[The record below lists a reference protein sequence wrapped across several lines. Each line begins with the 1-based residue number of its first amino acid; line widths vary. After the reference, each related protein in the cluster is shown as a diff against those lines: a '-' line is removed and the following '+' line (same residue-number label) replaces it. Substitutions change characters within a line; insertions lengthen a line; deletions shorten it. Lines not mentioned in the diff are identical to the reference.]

1 MSPGIRRTDEEPPG
15 PRRLG
20 EALDRVSRGLGLPP
34 AAATARLVQAWPE
47 VVGEAVAAHTRPRW
61 VRDGVLSLAVD
72 DPVWAAQLR
81 WLEADLL
88 ARVAEVTGPGV
99 VERITLHVRR

>member
-1 MSPGIRRTDEEPPG
+1 MSPGWRHTGEEPPG
-15 PRRLG
+15 PRKVG
-20 EALDRVSRGLGLPP
+20 ESLDRLSRGLGLPP
-34 AAATARLVQAWPE
+34 ATATARLVQAWPE
-47 VVGEAVAAHTRPRW
+47 VVGEAVAAHTSPRW

-88 ARVAEVTGPGV
+88 ARVAEVTGPDV
-99 VERITLHVRR
+99 VREIRLHVRR

>member
-1 MSPGIRRTDEEPPG
+1 MSPRGWRPDEEPPG
-15 PRRLG
+15 PRKVG
-20 EALDRVSRGLGLPP
+20 ESLDRVSRRLGLPG
-34 AAATARLVQAWPE
+34 ASATARLVRAWPE
-47 VVGEAVAAHTRPRW
+47 VVGDAVAAHTTPRW

-81 WLEADLL
+81 WLEGDLL

>member
-15 PRRLG
+15 PRKLG

-99 VERITLHVRR
+99 VERIALHVRR

>member
-1 MSPGIRRTDEEPPG
+1 VSPRIRRTDEEPPG
-15 PRRLG
+15 PRKLG

-47 VVGEAVAAHTRPRW
+47 VVGEAVAAHTSPRW

-99 VERITLHVRR
+99 VDRIALHVRR

>member
-1 MSPGIRRTDEEPPG
+1 MSPRMRRPDEEPPG
-15 PRRLG
+15 PRKVG
-20 EALDRVSRGLGLPP
+20 ESLDRLSRGLGLPP
-34 AAATARLVQAWPE
+34 ASATARLVRAWPE
-47 VVGEAVAAHTRPRW
+47 VVGEAVAAHTSPRW
-61 VRDGVLSLAVD
+61 VRGGVLSLAVD
-72 DPVWAAQLR
+72 DPTWAAQLR

>member
-1 MSPGIRRTDEEPPG
+1 MSPRITRSDDEPRG
-15 PRRLG
+15 PRKVG
-20 EALDRVSRGLGLPP
+20 EALDRLSRGLGLPP
-34 AAATARLVQAWPE
+34 AAATARLVRAWPE

>member
-1 MSPGIRRTDEEPPG
+1 
-15 PRRLG
+15 
-20 EALDRVSRGLGLPP
+20 
-34 AAATARLVQAWPE
+34 
-47 VVGEAVAAHTRPRW
+47 
-61 VRDGVLSLAVD
+61 VLSLAVD

-99 VERITLHVRR
+99 VERISLRVRR

>member
-1 MSPGIRRTDEEPPG
+1 MSGRRWRPDEEPPG
-15 PRRLG
+15 PRKVG
-20 EALDRVSRGLGLPP
+20 DALDRLSRDLGLPS
-34 AAATARLVQAWPE
+34 AGATARLVQAWPE
-47 VVGEAVAAHTRPRW
+47 VVGEAVAAHTSPRW

-99 VERITLHVRR
+99 VERISLHVRR

>member
-1 MSPGIRRTDEEPPG
+1 VTARRGRPDDG
-15 PRRLG
+15 PRPVG
-20 EALDRVSRGLGLPP
+20 EALDRLSTSLGLPP
-34 AAATARLVQAWPE
+34 AGAVARLVRAWPG

-81 WLEADLL
+81 WMEGDLL

-99 VERITLHVRR
+99 VERIVLHVRR

>member
-1 MSPGIRRTDEEPPG
+1 VSPGFRRTDEEPPG
-15 PRRLG
+15 PRKLG

-34 AAATARLVQAWPE
+34 SAATARLVQAWPE

-81 WLEADLL
+81 WFEADLL

-99 VERITLHVRR
+99 VERITLQVRR

>member
-1 MSPGIRRTDEEPPG
+1 MSPRGWRPDAEPPG
-15 PRRLG
+15 PRKVG
-20 EALDRVSRGLGLPP
+20 ESLDRVSRGLGLPP
-34 AAATARLVQAWPE
+34 ASATGRLVRAWPE
-47 VVGEAVAAHTRPRW
+47 VVGEAVAAHTTPRW

>member
-1 MSPGIRRTDEEPPG
+1 MSRRIRRPDEEPPG

-34 AAATARLVQAWPE
+34 AAATARLVRAWPD
-47 VVGEAVAAHTRPRW
+47 VVGEAVAAHTTPRW

-99 VERITLHVRR
+99 VERIALHVRR

>member
-1 MSPGIRRTDEEPPG
+1 VSPRYHRTDEEPPG
-15 PRRLG
+15 PRKVG
-20 EALDRVSRGLGLPP
+20 EALDRLSRVLGLPP

-81 WLEADLL
+81 WLEAELL

-99 VERITLHVRR
+99 VERISLHVRR

>member
-1 MSPGIRRTDEEPPG
+1 MSPRIRRTDEEPPG
-15 PRRLG
+15 PRKLG

-34 AAATARLVQAWPE
+34 AAATARLVQAWPD

-61 VRDGVLSLAVD
+61 VRDGILSLVVD

-81 WLEADLL
+81 WLEGDLL
-88 ARVAEVTGPGV
+88 ARVAEVTGPDV

>member
-1 MSPGIRRTDEEPPG
+1 MSPRISRDEEPPG
-15 PRRLG
+15 PRKVG
-20 EALDRVSRGLGLPP
+20 EALDRLSRGLGLPP
-34 AAATARLVQAWPE
+34 AAATARLVRAWPE
-47 VVGEAVAAHTRPRW
+47 VVGEAVAAHTTPRW

-88 ARVAEVTGPGV
+88 ARVAEVNGPGV
-99 VERITLHVRR
+99 VERISLHVRR

>member
-1 MSPGIRRTDEEPPG
+1 VSPRIRHPDDEPPG
-15 PRRLG
+15 PRKLG
-20 EALDRVSRGLGLPP
+20 EALDRLSHSLGLPP
-34 AAATARLVQAWPE
+34 TAATARLVQAWPE

-99 VERITLHVRR
+99 VERIALHVRR